1 MTNIELTKSDDPQP
15 AFATHSE
22 RVPLS
27 AEAALRERA
36 VKQLKKRRDFR
47 GHLLVY
53 ALVNTF
59 LVVIWAV
66 TSDGGFFWPIFPMA
80 GWGIGVVMN
89 AWDVWRPEEFDENQI
104 EREMSRLRSSR

>member
-1 MTNIELTKSDDPQP
+1 MTHIELTKSDDPQP
-15 AFATHSE
+15 GIAANGE
-22 RVPLS
+22 EAPLS
-27 AEAALRERA
+27 AEAALRQRA

-53 ALVNTF
+53 VLFNAF

-80 GWGIGVVMN
+80 GWGIAVVLN
-89 AWDVWRPEEFDENQI
+89 AWDVWRPEEFDEKQI
-104 EREMSRLRSSR
+104 EREMSRLRSNR